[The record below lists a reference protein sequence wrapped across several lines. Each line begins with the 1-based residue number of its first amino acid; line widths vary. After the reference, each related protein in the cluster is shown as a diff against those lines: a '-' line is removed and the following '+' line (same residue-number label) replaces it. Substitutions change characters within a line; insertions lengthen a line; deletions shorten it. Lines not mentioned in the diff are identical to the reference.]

1 MKLNKTKEKSI
12 EDIKKELE
20 LKKISHPFEDDLLDL
35 KPFAETISNIVVSTK
50 DPFVFSINSPYGT
63 GKTFF
68 LRRLHCLLE
77 QKGCLC
83 VSYNAWESDFYDNP
97 LPAIISALERQT
109 VTQKIIDT
117 SKQVIKNVSKTSLNP
132 LKKVIEEIA
141 ILFERKEKIYD
152 DFKKYQEAK
161 EKFIKDLSNF
171 VEKKNKKLVFII
183 DELDRCRPDYAI
195 KTLETIKH
203 FFNIPNI
210 VFIIGVDR
218 KQIESTVKVL
228 YGANIENNCDEYL
241 RKFIDQDFYLPHT
254 KIENYIWK
262 LCEKHLT
269 ETLTGFIREYITDY
283 RLHLQSMKIYSVLN
297 LNTLV
302 EPMNNIKDV
311 IDTKILVSS
320 LLKNIIEIIV
330 IYVCALSEFFSF
342 SLRRQEQF
350 ILFLK
355 LFFQSLDI
363 KKDPLYPELACLLTA
378 IRLNDYNDILSDDVT
393 IFNLITKFVI
403 SKSQNIQ
410 KKDDFIKKMGGSL
423 HRDKINYIVRVTS
436 FKPDHIQITNS
447 IKEWGMLYFN
457 DNIHQL
463 ILLQNKYVPA
473 GIDTY
478 RNIIKHLTILTTE
491 NK

>member
-1 MKLNKTKEKSI
+1 MQLNKTKEKSI
-12 EDIKKELE
+12 EDIKKELA
-20 LKKISHPFEDDLLDL
+20 LKKISHPFHDDLLDL
-35 KPFAETISNIVVSTK
+35 RPFAETISNIVVSTK

-97 LPAIISALERQT
+97 LIALISELINQLQIKSEDFKNIEKEGVELSSASIGFSFLFNADIGLQKKENFLNSYKEYKDLKYNFISAL
-109 VTQKIIDT
+109 KIFT
-117 SKQVIKNVSKTSLNP
+117 
-132 LKKVIEEIA
+132 
-141 ILFERKEKIYD
+141 EKL
-152 DFKKYQEAK
+152 
-161 EKFIKDLSNF
+161 EKP
-171 VEKKNKKLVFII
+171 LVFII

-195 KTLETIKH
+195 KTLEVIKH
-203 FFNIPNI
+203 FFNIPN
-210 VFIIGVDR
+210 VNFIIGVDR
-218 KQIESTVKVL
+218 KQIESIVKVL
-228 YGANIENNCDEYL
+228 YGANIDNNCDEYL

-269 ETLTGFIREYITDY
+269 EILTGFIREYITDY

-302 EPMNNIKDV
+302 EPMNNLKNV
-311 IDTKILVSS
+311 IDNKILVSS

-330 IYVCALSEFFSF
+330 KYVCALSEFFSF

-355 LFFQSLDI
+355 LFFQSLDV
-363 KKDPLYPELACLLTA
+363 KKDPLYPELVCLLTA

-393 IFNLITKFVI
+393 IFNLIEKFVI
-403 SKSQNIQ
+403 SKSPNIQ
-410 KKDDFIKKMGGSL
+410 KKDDFIKKMGGVL

-436 FKPDHIQITNS
+436 YKPDYIQITNS

-463 ILLQNKYVPA
+463 KLLQNKYVPA

-491 NK
+491 KS

>member
-1 MKLNKTKEKSI
+1 MQLNKTKEKTI
-12 EDIKKELE
+12 EEIKETNKN
-20 LKKISHPFEDDLLDL
+20 HPFEDDLLGL
-35 KPFAETISNIVVSTK
+35 KSFAETISNIVVSTK

-77 QKGCLC
+77 QKGCMC

-109 VTQKIIDT
+109 LTQKIIDT
-117 SKQVIKNVSKTSLNP
+117 SKQTIKNISKTSLNP
-132 LKKVIEEIA
+132 LKKVIEEIS

-171 VEKKNKKLVFII
+171 VKNKKLVFII

-228 YGANIENNCDEYL
+228 YGANIDNNCDEYL
-241 RKFIDQDFYLPHT
+241 RKFIDQDFYLPHNT
-254 KIENYIWK
+254 TEQYISF
-262 LCEKHLT
+262 LCKKHLT
-269 ETLTGFIREYITDY
+269 EILTDFIREYITDY
-283 RLHLQSMKIYSVLN
+283 RLHFQSVKIYSVLN
-297 LNTLV
+297 SNNLI
-302 EPMNNIKDV
+302 EPMRRGMSDKNIVD
-311 IDTKILVSS
+311 S
-320 LLKNIIEIIV
+320 LLESIIEIIV
-330 IYVCALSEFFSF
+330 EYVSALSEFFRF
-342 SLRRQEQF
+342 SLRTQEQF
-350 ILFLK
+350 ILFLS

-363 KKDPLYPELACLLTA
+363 KQDNLYPELACLLIA
-378 IRLNDYNDILSDDVT
+378 IRLNDYNDILSSNIMA
-393 IFNLITKFVI
+393 IFNVI
-403 SKSQNIQ
+403 ISSKSRELLSEDERKKLMILEKKSNGNIIRF
-410 KKDDFIKKMGGSL
+410 KLDKLIVNSRTYENIFVVWRDFLSSYEVAIKNHNFPFSSNTIKKYL
-423 HRDKINYIVRVTS
+423 FLTK
-436 FKPDHIQITNS
+436 Q
-447 IKEWGMLYFN
+447 
-457 DNIHQL
+457 
-463 ILLQNKYVPA
+463 
-473 GIDTY
+473 
-478 RNIIKHLTILTTE
+478 LTILTTE

>member
-1 MKLNKTKEKSI
+1 MQLNKTKEKTI
-12 EDIKKELE
+12 EEIKKELV
-20 LKKISHPFEDDLLDL
+20 LKKISHPFDDDLLDL

-97 LPAIISALERQT
+97 LVALISELINQLQIKSKDFKNIKKEAVELSSASVGYSFLFSADVSFQKKENLLDSYENFKNLKCNFVSAL
-109 VTQKIIDT
+109 QKFT
-117 SKQVIKNVSKTSLNP
+117 EE
-132 LKKVIEEIA
+132 LKA
-141 ILFERKEKIYD
+141 P
-152 DFKKYQEAK
+152 
-161 EKFIKDLSNF
+161 
-171 VEKKNKKLVFII
+171 LVFII

-228 YGANIENNCDEYL
+228 YGANIDNNCDEYL

-269 ETLTGFIREYITDY
+269 EILTGFIREYITDY
-283 RLHLQSMKIYSVLN
+283 RLHYGSMKIYSVLN

-302 EPMNNIKDV
+302 EPMNNLKNV
-311 IDTKILVSS
+311 IDNKILVSS

-330 IYVCALSEFFSF
+330 KYVCALSEFFSF

-355 LFFQSLDI
+355 LFFQSLDV
-363 KKDPLYPELACLLTA
+363 KKDPLYPELVCLLTA

-393 IFNLITKFVI
+393 IFNLIEKFVI
-403 SKSQNIQ
+403 SKSPNIQ
-410 KKDDFIKKMGGSL
+410 KKDDFIKKMGGVL

-436 FKPDHIQITNS
+436 YKPDYIQITNS

-463 ILLQNKYVPA
+463 KLLQNKYIPDS
-473 GIDTY
+473 IDTY

-491 NK
+491 KN

>member
-1 MKLNKTKEKSI
+1 MQLNKTKEKSI
-12 EDIKKELE
+12 EDIKKELA
-20 LKKISHPFEDDLLDL
+20 LKKISHPFHDELLDL
-35 KPFAETISNIVVSTK
+35 RPFAETISNIVESTK

-97 LPAIISALERQT
+97 LIALISELINQLQIKSEDFKNIEKEGVELSSASIGFSFLFNADIGLQKKENFLNSYKEYKDLKYNFISAL
-109 VTQKIIDT
+109 KIFT
-117 SKQVIKNVSKTSLNP
+117 
-132 LKKVIEEIA
+132 
-141 ILFERKEKIYD
+141 EKL
-152 DFKKYQEAK
+152 
-161 EKFIKDLSNF
+161 EKP
-171 VEKKNKKLVFII
+171 LVFII

-195 KTLETIKH
+195 KTLEVIKH
-203 FFNIPNI
+203 FFNIPN
-210 VFIIGVDR
+210 VNFIIGVDR
-218 KQIESTVKVL
+218 KQIESIVKVL
-228 YGANIENNCDEYL
+228 YGANIDNNCDEYL

-269 ETLTGFIREYITDY
+269 EILTGFIREYITDY

-302 EPMNNIKDV
+302 EPMNNLKNV
-311 IDTKILVSS
+311 IDNKILVSS

-330 IYVCALSEFFSF
+330 KYVCALSEFFSF

-355 LFFQSLDI
+355 LFFQSLDV
-363 KKDPLYPELACLLTA
+363 KKDPLYPELVCLLTA

-393 IFNLITKFVI
+393 IFNLIEKFVI
-403 SKSQNIQ
+403 SKSPNIQ
-410 KKDDFIKKMGGSL
+410 KKDDFIKKMGGVL

-436 FKPDHIQITNS
+436 YKPDYIQITNS
-447 IKEWGMLYFN
+447 IKEWGMLYLN

-463 ILLQNKYVPA
+463 KLLQNKYVPA

-491 NK
+491 KS